1 MKVLQ
6 VFPIVL
12 VKYNCTFRFNNAVCL
27 EQLKLYELL
36 VSHSGT
42 LLAHEPVTRPL
53 LRLLEECANDIMP
66 FEVEKK
72 LVVLLNQ
79 LCVALM
85 QNMALLDLFFHS
97 TSTGKNKLI
106 ETNYLFYNC
115 T

>member
-66 FEVEKK
+66 LEVEKK

-106 ETNYLFYNC
+106 EKLFIL
-115 T
+115 